1 LRFLPDGNDLVSLF
15 EILNDS
21 FFAVAVDFVR
31 PRLTVISAQAILPGR
46 FHKPGMLDRQT
57 RAIWSQRVQS
67 MPIIRTFHVLTI
79 AIAAGLAAPAMAQDV
94 VNFGVQPSTQ
104 PILIAH
110 GAGWLKPIE
119 DKYKIKIVLRSF
131 SYGAPEN
138 QAMAA
143 GEIQIASA
151 GMGPAILAA
160 ARLPATL
167 VAIDILD
174 QTAILVPKDSKITS
188 VAGLKGAK
196 IAFPGEG
203 SQQYPLLIKA
213 LADAKLTVKDVQL
226 FKTDGSQVATL
237 LANKSVDAG
246 ITWDPHVSRALADGV
261 GRVLASS
268 AEIMPIKNGHYVG
281 DGTYVRD
288 DFMKAH
294 PDIVQDLIS
303 AEVKAI
309 DLILKD
315 PDKAIDIWTKEN
327 GFPRAVIEYAVKQK
341 ISVFDRNVVPAKS
354 TVDAYTSF
362 LKKAGLLKDSDN
374 PKFETKFAE
383 QALKDVK

>member
-1 LRFLPDGNDLVSLF
+1 MIRVLYVVALALV
-15 EILNDS
+15 
-21 FFAVAVDFVR
+21 
-31 PRLTVISAQAILPGR
+31 
-46 FHKPGMLDRQT
+46 
-57 RAIWSQRVQS
+57 
-67 MPIIRTFHVLTI
+67 
-79 AIAAGLAAPAMAQDV
+79 AGLAAPATAQEV

-104 PILIAH
+104 PILVAH
-110 GAGWLKPIE
+110 GAGYLKPIE

-138 QAMAA
+138 QALAA
-143 GEIQIASA
+143 GELQIASA
-151 GMGPAILAA
+151 GMGPAMLAA

-174 QTAILVPKDSKITS
+174 QTAILVPKDSTITS
-188 VAGLKGAK
+188 VAQLKGKK

-213 LADAKLTVKDVQL
+213 LADAKLTLDDVHL

-261 GRVLASS
+261 GRVLANS
-268 AEIMPIKNGHYVG
+268 AQIMPIKNGHYVG

-294 PDIVQDLIS
+294 PDIVQDLITVQ
-303 AEVKAI
+303 VKAI

-327 GFPRAVIEYAVKQK
+327 GFPRPVIEYAIKQK
-341 ISVFDRNVVPAKS
+341 ISVFSRDIVPGKA
-354 TVDAYTSF
+354 TVDAYTEF
-362 LKKAGLLKDSDN
+362 LKKSGLLKDTDN

>member
-1 LRFLPDGNDLVSLF
+1 MIRIPYAVVLALVVGF
-15 EILNDS
+15 GAP
-21 FFAVAVDFVR
+21 AVA
-31 PRLTVISAQAILPGR
+31 QE
-46 FHKPGMLDRQT
+46 
-57 RAIWSQRVQS
+57 
-67 MPIIRTFHVLTI
+67 
-79 AIAAGLAAPAMAQDV
+79 V

-104 PILIAH
+104 PILVAH
-110 GAGWLKPIE
+110 GAGYLKPIE

-138 QAMAA
+138 QALAA
-143 GEIQIASA
+143 GELQIASA
-151 GMGPAILAA
+151 GMGPAMLAA

-174 QTAILVPKDSKITS
+174 QTAILVPKDSTITS
-188 VAGLKGAK
+188 VAQLKGKK

-213 LADAKLTVKDVQL
+213 LADAKLTLSDVEL

-261 GRVLASS
+261 GRVLANS
-268 AEIMPIKNGHYVG
+268 AQIMPIKNGHYVG

-294 PDIVQDLIS
+294 PDIVQDLITVQ
-303 AEVKAI
+303 VKAI

-327 GFPRAVIEYAVKQK
+327 GFPRPVIEYAVKQK
-341 ISVFDRNVVPAKS
+341 ISVFSRDIVPEKS
-354 TVDAYTSF
+354 TVDDYTAF

>member
-1 LRFLPDGNDLVSLF
+1 
-15 EILNDS
+15 
-21 FFAVAVDFVR
+21 
-31 PRLTVISAQAILPGR
+31 
-46 FHKPGMLDRQT
+46 
-57 RAIWSQRVQS
+57 
-67 MPIIRTFHVLTI
+67 MPMIRTLYIV
-79 AIAAGLAAPAMAQDV
+79 AIALGLAAPAMAEDV

-110 GAGWLKPIE
+110 GAGYLKPIE
-119 DKYKIKIVLRSF
+119 EKYKIKIVLRSF

-138 QAMAA
+138 QALAA
-143 GEIQIASA
+143 GELQIASA

-213 LADAKLTVKDVQL
+213 LADVNLTVNDVQL
-226 FKTDGSQVATL
+226 FKTDGSQVTTL
-237 LANKSVDAG
+237 LANNSVDAG

-261 GRVLASS
+261 GRVLANS
-268 AEIMPIKNGHYVG
+268 AQIMPIKNGHYVG

-288 DFMKAH
+288 DFMAAH
-294 PDIVQDLIS
+294 PDIVQDLITVQ
-303 AEVKAI
+303 VKAI

-315 PDKAIDIWTKEN
+315 PDRAIDIWTKEN
-327 GFPRAVIEYAVKQK
+327 GFPRPVIEYAIKQK
-341 ISVFDRNVVPAKS
+341 ISVFDRNIVPDKS
-354 TVDAYTSF
+354 TVDAYTAF
-362 LKKAGLLKDSDN
+362 LKKAGLLKDADN
-374 PKFETKFAE
+374 PKIETKFAE

>member
-1 LRFLPDGNDLVSLF
+1 MAAADKLGERALAAHHPLLTRFGAGAILRNDPKSLAMSAREPGMTGDKRF
-15 EILNDS
+15 QKVRERAMIRTS
-21 FFAVAVDFVR
+21 YYPVFALAAAIGLGA
-31 PRLTVISAQAILPGR
+31 PAQAEEI
-46 FHKPGMLDRQT
+46 
-57 RAIWSQRVQS
+57 
-67 MPIIRTFHVLTI
+67 
-79 AIAAGLAAPAMAQDV
+79 

-110 GAGWLKPIE
+110 GAGFLKPIE
-119 DKYKIKIVLRSF
+119 EKHKIKIVLRSF

-138 QAMAA
+138 QALAA
-143 GEIQIASA
+143 GELQIASA
-151 GMGPAILAA
+151 GMGPAMLAA

-174 QTAILVPKDSKITS
+174 QTAILVPKDSKLTS
-188 VAGLKGAK
+188 VAQLKGAK

-213 LADAKLTVKDVQL
+213 LADVKLELKDVQL

-294 PDIVQDLIS
+294 PDIVQDLITVQ
-303 AEVKAI
+303 VKAI

-315 PDKAIDIWTKEN
+315 PDRAIDIWTKEN
-327 GFPRAVIEYAVKQK
+327 DFPRPVIEYAVKQK
-341 ISVFDRNVVPAKS
+341 ISVFDRNIIPDKS
-354 TVDAYTSF
+354 TIEAYTAF
-362 LKKAGLLKDSDN
+362 LKKAGLLKETDN
-374 PKFETKFAE
+374 PKVETSFAE
-383 QALKDVK
+383 KALKEVR

>member
-1 LRFLPDGNDLVSLF
+1 
-15 EILNDS
+15 
-21 FFAVAVDFVR
+21 
-31 PRLTVISAQAILPGR
+31 
-46 FHKPGMLDRQT
+46 M
-57 RAIWSQRVQS
+57 S
-67 MPIIRTFHVLTI
+67 MIRTSYAGVIVI
-79 AIAAGLAAPAMAQDV
+79 ALLGLAAPSVAQDV

-110 GAGWLKPIE
+110 GAGYLKPIE
-119 DKYKIKIVLRSF
+119 EKYKIKIVLRSF

-138 QAMAA
+138 QALAA
-143 GEIQIASA
+143 GELQIASA

-174 QTAILVPKDSKITS
+174 QTAILVPKGSKITTI
-188 VAGLKGAK
+188 AGLKGAK

-213 LADAKLTVKDVQL
+213 LTDAKLTVNDVQL

-261 GRVLASS
+261 ATVLASS
-268 AEIMPIKNGHYVG
+268 AQIMPIKNGHYVG

-288 DFMKAH
+288 DFLKAH

-303 AEVKAI
+303 VQVKAI
-309 DLILKD
+309 DLILRD

-327 GFPRAVIEYAVKQK
+327 GFPRPVIEYAIKQK
-341 ISVFDRNVVPAKS
+341 ISVFDRNIVPDKS
-354 TVDAYTSF
+354 TVDTYTAF
-362 LKKAGLLKDSDN
+362 LKKAGLLNATDN
-374 PKFETKFAE
+374 PKVDTTFAQ

>member
-1 LRFLPDGNDLVSLF
+1 
-15 EILNDS
+15 
-21 FFAVAVDFVR
+21 
-31 PRLTVISAQAILPGR
+31 
-46 FHKPGMLDRQT
+46 M
-57 RAIWSQRVQS
+57 
-67 MPIIRTFHVLTI
+67 IRIFYALALA
-79 AIAAGLAAPAMAQDV
+79 AIAGPFTPAMAEDV

-110 GAGWLKPIE
+110 GAGFLKPIE
-119 DKYKIKIVLRSF
+119 EKYKIKIVLRSF

-138 QAMAA
+138 QALAA
-143 GEIQIASA
+143 GELQIASA

-174 QTAILVPKDSKITS
+174 QTAILVPKGSKITT

-261 GRVLASS
+261 ATVLANSS
-268 AEIMPIKNGHYVG
+268 QIMPIKNGHYVG

-294 PDIVQDLIS
+294 PDIVQDLIN

-341 ISVFDRNVVPAKS
+341 VSVFDRNIVPEKS

-362 LKKAGLLKDSDN
+362 LKKAGLLKDADN

>member
-1 LRFLPDGNDLVSLF
+1 MRNIHICYRF
-15 EILNDS
+15 
-21 FFAVAVDFVR
+21 
-31 PRLTVISAQAILPGR
+31 
-46 FHKPGMLDRQT
+46 
-57 RAIWSQRVQS
+57 
-67 MPIIRTFHVLTI
+67 TI
-79 AIAAGLAAPAMAQDV
+79 AVILGLTAPAMSQEV

-104 PILIAH
+104 PILVAH
-110 GAGWLKPIE
+110 GAGYLKPIE
-119 DKYKIKIVLRSF
+119 EKLKIKIVLRSF

-138 QAMAA
+138 QALAA

-151 GMGPAILAA
+151 GMGPAVLAA

-174 QTAILVPKDSKITS
+174 QTAILVPKDSKIAS
-188 VAGLKGAK
+188 IAQLKGAK

-213 LADAKLTVKDVQL
+213 LADVKLDVKDVQL

-288 DFMKAH
+288 DFLKAR
-294 PDIVQDLIS
+294 PDIVQELVS
-303 AEVKAI
+303 VQVKAI

-315 PDKAIDIWTKEN
+315 PDRAIDIWTKEN
-327 GFPRAVIEYAVKQK
+327 NFPRAVIEYAIKQK
-341 ISVFDRNVVPAKS
+341 ISVFDRNMVPDRA
-354 TVDAYTSF
+354 TLDAYTVF
-362 LKKAGLLKDSDN
+362 LKKAGLLSDTDN
-374 PKFETKFAE
+374 PKVETKFAE
-383 QALKDVK
+383 RALQEIK

>member
-1 LRFLPDGNDLVSLF
+1 VLLTRFRRDAILGGLAQKLGMPGPISQCSLF
-15 EILNDS
+15 NEQRSMPMARTSHAIAL
-21 FFAVAVDFVR
+21 AVAVGFAV
-31 PRLTVISAQAILPGR
+31 
-46 FHKPGMLDRQT
+46 
-57 RAIWSQRVQS
+57 
-67 MPIIRTFHVLTI
+67 
-79 AIAAGLAAPAMAQDV
+79 PATAQDV

-110 GAGWLKPIE
+110 GAGYLKEIE
-119 DKYKIKIVLRSF
+119 EKHKIKIVLRSF

-138 QAMAA
+138 QALAA
-143 GEIQIASA
+143 GELQIASA
-151 GMGPAILAA
+151 GMGPAVLAA

-174 QTAILVPKDSKITS
+174 QTAILVPKDSKISS
-188 VAGLKGAK
+188 VSELKGAK
-196 IAFPGEG
+196 IAYPGEG

-213 LADAKLTVKDVQL
+213 LADAKLDVKDVQL

-246 ITWDPHVSRALADGV
+246 ITWDPHVSRALADGI
-261 GRVLASS
+261 GRVLVNS

-294 PDIVQDLIS
+294 PEIVQDLVS
-303 AEVKAI
+303 VQVKAI

-315 PDKAIDIWTKEN
+315 PERAIDIWTKEN
-327 GFPRAVIEYAVKQK
+327 GFPRPVIEYAVKQK
-341 ISVFDRNVVPAKS
+341 ISVFDRNIVPSKD
-354 TVDAYTSF
+354 TIDAYTTF
-362 LKKAGLLKDSDN
+362 LKKAGLLKDTDN
-374 PKFETKFAE
+374 PKIETKFAE
-383 QALKDVK
+383 QAMKDVK

>member
-1 LRFLPDGNDLVSLF
+1 MPTIR
-15 EILNDS
+15 ILGI
-21 FFAVAVDFVR
+21 VALSIVTCF
-31 PRLTVISAQAILPGR
+31 
-46 FHKPGMLDRQT
+46 
-57 RAIWSQRVQS
+57 
-67 MPIIRTFHVLTI
+67 
-79 AIAAGLAAPAMAQDV
+79 AAPAMADEV

-110 GAGWLKPIE
+110 GAGYLKPIE

-138 QAMAA
+138 QALAA
-143 GEIQIASA
+143 GELQIASA
-151 GMGPAILAA
+151 GMGPAALAA

-167 VAIDILD
+167 IAIDILD

-188 VAGLKGAK
+188 VAQLKGAK

-213 LADAKLTVKDVQL
+213 LADAKLDLKDVQL

-261 GRVLASS
+261 GRVLANS
-268 AEIMPIKNGHYVG
+268 AQIMPIKNGHYIG

-294 PDIVQDLIS
+294 PDIVQDLVTVQ
-303 AEVKAI
+303 VKAI

-315 PDKAIDIWTKEN
+315 PDRAIDIWTKEN
-327 GFPRAVIEYAVKQK
+327 GFPKPVIEYAVKQK
-341 ISVFDRNVVPAKS
+341 ISVFDRDIVPSKS
-354 TVDAYTSF
+354 TIDAYTIF
-362 LKKAGLLKDSDN
+362 LKKAGLLNETDN
-374 PKFETKFAE
+374 PKVETKFAE